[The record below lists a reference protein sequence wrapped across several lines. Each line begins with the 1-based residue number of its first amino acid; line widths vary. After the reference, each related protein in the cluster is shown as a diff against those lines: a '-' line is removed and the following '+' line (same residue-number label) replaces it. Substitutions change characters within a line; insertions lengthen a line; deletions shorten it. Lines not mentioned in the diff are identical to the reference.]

1 VPVFNDKHFS
11 YDIDDGLWMWNRAQQ
26 LGIPLFA
33 GSSLVV
39 CWRKPYLEHP
49 IDCAMEDA
57 LIVSGG
63 GPDGYH
69 TLEALQCMVE
79 RRAGGEKGVAA
90 VTVLQGAAVWE
101 SMRAGRWSEELAMA
115 AIGAITDAELG
126 DSLERLMTGTES
138 GGTATLPPGQQ
149 GDGGPC
155 VFLIEYCDGFT
166 ATMLGMG
173 AWMVPRT
180 VDDGEIYGDWGYAA
194 RVGGKVEACEFFLQ
208 NTGAYGH
215 FSYLV
220 RNVEAFLA
228 TGVPPYNAAR
238 TVLTTGIADASLKSV
253 AAGNVRVETP
263 YLHIPYTSYATLPA
277 RPTGERPSGPMTNL
291 DAPDDNWS
299 KGSQRWLRPLG
310 APPP

>member
-1 VPVFNDKHFS
+1 MAAYLMAASDGCRVMAMTQKVVPVFNDKHFS
-11 YDIDDGLWMWNRAQQ
+11 YDIDDGLWMWNRAKQ

-49 IDCAMEDA
+49 INCAMDDA
-57 LIVSGG
+57 LIVSSG

-79 RRAGGEKGVAA
+79 RRAGGEKGVAG

-101 SMRAGRWSEELAMA
+101 SMRAGKWSEELALA
-115 AIGAITDAELG
+115 AIGAITTRELG
-126 DSLERLMTGTES
+126 GSLEDLVMGAAVAGEDAGS
-138 GGTATLPPGQQ
+138 SSVPPGQQ

-155 VFLIEYCDGFT
+155 VFLIEYCDGFR
-166 ATMLGMG
+166 ATMFGMG
-173 AWMVPRT
+173 TWSVPREA
-180 VDDGEIYGDWGYAA
+180 DDGEIYGDWGYAA
-194 RVGGKVEACEFFLQ
+194 RLGSKIEACEFFLQ

-220 RNVEAFLA
+220 RNVETFLS

-238 TVLTTGIADASLKSV
+238 TL
-253 AAGNVRVETP
+253 
-263 YLHIPYTSYATLPA
+263 
-277 RPTGERPSGPMTNL
+277 
-291 DAPDDNWS
+291 
-299 KGSQRWLRPLG
+299 
-310 APPP
+310 